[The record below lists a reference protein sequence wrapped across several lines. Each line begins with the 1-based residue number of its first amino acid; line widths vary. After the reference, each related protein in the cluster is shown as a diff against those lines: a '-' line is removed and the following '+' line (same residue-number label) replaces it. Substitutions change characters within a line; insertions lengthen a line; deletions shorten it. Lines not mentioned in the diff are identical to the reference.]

1 MQTLDPESYQSLRMG
16 ATVLEADAHGDK
28 VLHLQDGR
36 FLKLFRRKRLIS
48 SAALYPYAQRFADN
62 IEALQQ
68 RGIPCPRVEQV
79 YRIPAIQRD
88 AVLYAPLPGLT
99 LRQALAEP
107 ARPSAELA
115 ERLARFIARLHQS
128 GVYFRSL
135 HLGNILL
142 TENDEL
148 GLIDVA
154 DMQCQKRPLN
164 AWKRKRNFKHLLRY
178 PKDQQ
183 LLEQR
188 LGLANLT
195 QLYRQALT

>member
-1 MQTLDPESYQSLRMG
+1 MQTLDLESYQILRSG
-16 ATVLEADAHGDK
+16 AAVLEADGHGDK
-28 VLHLQDGR
+28 VLRLQDGR

-62 IEALQQ
+62 IAALQQ
-68 RGIPCPRVEQV
+68 RGIPCPQVEQV

-88 AVLYAPLPGLT
+88 AVLYAPLPGTT
-99 LRQALAEP
+99 LRQALAAP
-107 ARPSAELA
+107 THRSDRLA
-115 ERLARFIARLHQS
+115 ERLAQFIAQLHQS

-142 TENDEL
+142 MENDEL
-148 GLIDVA
+148 GLIDVS

-188 LGLANLT
+188 LGLDNLT
-195 QLYRQALT
+195 RLYRQALP